1 MKNKDFIVMA
11 ISSLLLLGFVVYMLL
26 YSFKNSKL
34 DLIREDLKNDS
45 IIFKQN
51 NELMYDDSIMES
63 NYEGLENAVD
73 NHEYR
78 IKVLENRKPIIRR
91 DTIVVVNE

>member
-1 MKNKDFIVMA
+1 MKNKDFVIMA
-11 ISSLLLLGFVVYMLL
+11 VSSLLLLGFVVYMLL

-34 DLIREDLKNDS
+34 DLIRQDLKNDS

-51 NELMYDDSIMES
+51 NELKYNDSIMES
-63 NYEGLENAVD
+63 NNYDFENTLD